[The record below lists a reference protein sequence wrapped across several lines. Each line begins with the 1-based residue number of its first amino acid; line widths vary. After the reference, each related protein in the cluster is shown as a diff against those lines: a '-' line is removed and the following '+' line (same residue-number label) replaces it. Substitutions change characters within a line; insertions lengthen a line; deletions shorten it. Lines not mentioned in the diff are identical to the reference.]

1 MDICSYV
8 AWFGLFSILGW
19 VYECTYCAIRTKRWD
34 NRGFLFGP
42 VCPIYGFGVSAVL
55 IVAQAIASTGVTSAN
70 VAWWQVFL
78 CASAGSAVLEYT
90 TSYVLEK
97 CFHARWWDYS
107 NVPLNL
113 NGRICLPFALC
124 FGAVGTLLY
133 YFVCPLLGG
142 AAVSL
147 PLTAWEVLALLTVG
161 LMSADLALTLSALT
175 DVTQRVER
183 SRADFDAVMET
194 AVDDLASGRRPLGA
208 DLEAAAHR
216 TAEEMSLVQRRA
228 LKSIRSYTSEHR
240 EEGAARLRRAV
251 ARVESERRARKHTGG
266 RTSSAGDVDATD
278 ARDGR

>member
-8 AWFGLFSILGW
+8 AWFGLYSVLGW

-42 VCPIYGFGVSAVL
+42 VCPIYGFGMSALV
-55 IVAQAIASTGVTSAN
+55 IAAQALSASGAGSAN
-70 VAWWQVFL
+70 VPWWQVFL
-78 CASAGSAVLEYT
+78 CAAAGSAVLEYT

-107 NVPLNL
+107 NIPLNL

-133 YFVCPLLGG
+133 YFVCPLIGG
-142 AAVSL
+142 ATVTL

-175 DVTQRVER
+175 NLDKRVQQDK
-183 SRADFDAVMET
+183 SNFDAVMET
-194 AVDDLASGRRPLGA
+194 AVDDIAAGRKPLEVDRQIA
-208 DLEAAAHR
+208 REHATEELESAAHR
-216 TAEEMSLVQRRA
+216 AAREMSLVQRRT
-228 LKSIRSYTSEHR
+228 LKSIKYYSEEHR
-240 EEGAARLRRAV
+240 EARAAKLREAV
-251 ARVESERRARKHTGG
+251 AKVERERKARKHHG
-266 RTSSAGDVDATD
+266 
-278 ARDGR
+278 

>member
-1 MDICSYV
+1 M
-8 AWFGLFSILGW
+8 
-19 VYECTYCAIRTKRWD
+19 
-34 NRGFLFGP
+34 
-42 VCPIYGFGVSAVL
+42 
-55 IVAQAIASTGVTSAN
+55 
-70 VAWWQVFL
+70 
-78 CASAGSAVLEYT
+78 
-90 TSYVLEK
+90 
-97 CFHARWWDYS
+97 
-107 NVPLNL
+107 
-113 NGRICLPFALC
+113 
-124 FGAVGTLLY
+124 GTLLY

-142 AAVSL
+142 ATVSL

-251 ARVESERRARKHTGG
+251 ARVESERRARKHADG
-266 RTSSAGDVDATD
+266 RTNGASDTDATD